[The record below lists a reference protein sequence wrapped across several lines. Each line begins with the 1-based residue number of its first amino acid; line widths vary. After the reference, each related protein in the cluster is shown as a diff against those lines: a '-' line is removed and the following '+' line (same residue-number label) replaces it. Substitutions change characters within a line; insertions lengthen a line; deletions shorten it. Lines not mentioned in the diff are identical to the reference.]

1 MSTIYLTSPS
11 GSQSQ
16 HEESQL
22 RTMWEQGL
30 LQEGIKYW
38 KEGMPE
44 WRPLSELFQSRVHH
58 QPSSVPPPIRS
69 SLYAYAKDP
78 RPLTSFLIVMLW
90 ISLGMEVISILIDFA
105 QLSLLDRSYTQAK
118 VAANDARQGIIGL
131 GSLGVFIMTGIAFL
145 KWIYRANV
153 NSRGFGAQDMKFTP
167 GWSIGYYF
175 IPFLNLVR
183 PYRAMKEIWQVSHN
197 PAAWKS
203 QNGSALLGW
212 WWALWLISGF
222 LGQMVFRMSMRA
234 DTIDTLKASTGASI
248 LSSIVEIPLCIVAL
262 QLVKSIAAKQEQ
274 LVTNGS
280 S

>member
-1 MSTIYLTSPS
+1 
-11 GSQSQ
+11 
-16 HEESQL
+16 
-22 RTMWEQGL
+22 
-30 LQEGIKYW
+30 
-38 KEGMPE
+38 
-44 WRPLSELFQSRVHH
+44 
-58 QPSSVPPPIRS
+58 
-69 SLYAYAKDP
+69 
-78 RPLTSFLIVMLW
+78 
-90 ISLGMEVISILIDFA
+90 MEVISILIDFA